1 MMTEKSSCHDKNW
14 FYFPP
19 SYNEYQMK
27 FYFPWKLLLG
37 KCDGKTDED
46 KIEETALFLGET
58 VLFLSETVLLPG

>member
-1 MMTEKSSCHDKNW
+1 
-14 FYFPP
+14 
-19 SYNEYQMK
+19 MK

-58 VLFLSETVLLPG
+58 VLFLSETMLLLGEIVISW